1 MYRKPVNSSNVDSAG
16 YDEVNGILEVAFVN
30 GTLYEYYRV
39 PQSVFEELLRAAS
52 PGSYLNQKI
61 KPYYQFRQIH

>member
-1 MYRKPVNSSNVDSAG
+1 MYRKPLNSSNVESAG
-16 YDEVNGILEVAFVN
+16 YDEVNGTLEVAFVN

-39 PQSVFEELLRAAS
+39 PQSVYEGLFRAAS
-52 PGSYLNQKI
+52 PGSYLSQNI